1 MKDGKSSVAAILWG
15 HGGVGKTATI
25 QSVCDDFSNSERKFF
40 DYVIFLSAKD
50 RIYNI
55 HTGDVN
61 DITDRVVNYHDLL
74 ASINNLIFDTSLSN
88 TSEIEKEFINF
99 QQKILLVID
108 DYESFSKEDKSKIND
123 LITKLNINH
132 HKVVITTR
140 SANIK
145 IGEEFQTNEL
155 NKSDTIEFLKH
166 IIKNEN
172 LIPINI
178 LKKLESKAEI
188 IHSITSG
195 RPIFIMQLAYI
206 IAARGI
212 DVALKFD
219 IKSDSKA
226 VDFLFGRI
234 FDYLSNQ
241 AKELFAIISL
251 LVTTNNLSNI
261 LHKAQ
266 FILNM
271 EFDNTGFYN
280 AVNELIKL
288 KIIKLDEEEKI
299 FEVYSPEIYQK

>member
-1 MKDGKSSVAAILWG
+1 M
-15 HGGVGKTATI
+15 
-25 QSVCDDFSNSERKFF
+25 
-40 DYVIFLSAKD
+40 
-50 RIYNI
+50 
-55 HTGDVN
+55 
-61 DITDRVVNYHDLL
+61 
-74 ASINNLIFDTSLSN
+74 IFDTSLSN

-241 AKELFAIISL
+241 AKELFC
-251 LVTTNNLSNI
+251 
-261 LHKAQ
+261 
-266 FILNM
+266 
-271 EFDNTGFYN
+271 Y
-280 AVNELIKL
+280 
-288 KIIKLDEEEKI
+288 
-299 FEVYSPEIYQK
+299 Y

>member
-1 MKDGKSSVAAILWG
+1 M
-15 HGGVGKTATI
+15 
-25 QSVCDDFSNSERKFF
+25 
-40 DYVIFLSAKD
+40 
-50 RIYNI
+50 
-55 HTGDVN
+55 
-61 DITDRVVNYHDLL
+61 L

-178 LKKLESKAEI
+178 LKKIRK
-188 IHSITSG
+188 
-195 RPIFIMQLAYI
+195 
-206 IAARGI
+206 
-212 DVALKFD
+212 
-219 IKSDSKA
+219 
-226 VDFLFGRI
+226 
-234 FDYLSNQ
+234 
-241 AKELFAIISL
+241 
-251 LVTTNNLSNI
+251 
-261 LHKAQ
+261 
-266 FILNM
+266 
-271 EFDNTGFYN
+271 
-280 AVNELIKL
+280 
-288 KIIKLDEEEKI
+288 
-299 FEVYSPEIYQK
+299 